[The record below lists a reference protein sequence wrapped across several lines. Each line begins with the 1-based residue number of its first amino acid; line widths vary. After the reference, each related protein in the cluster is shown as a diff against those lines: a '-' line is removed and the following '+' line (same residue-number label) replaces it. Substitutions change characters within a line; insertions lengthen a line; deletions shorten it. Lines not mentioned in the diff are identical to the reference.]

1 MLTPIIAAGGIV
13 VNPNKEI
20 LWIFRRGFWDL
31 PKGKLDPNETI
42 EACAL
47 REVMEE
53 TGVSNLVLGDL
64 IMTTTH
70 LYHDMYLNTEVEKTT
85 YWYLMTTDQLQD
97 GIPQTEED
105 IEAIAWVKKADLAPY
120 LSKTYDTIK
129 KVMEDLRELWEYD
142 QFVVSEVEKNTIVLS
157 DISGSASRSISLP
170 RPISEELKVLFQ
182 NFACG
187 REVHPSSKR
196 TSERMTRKT

>member
-13 VNPNKEI
+13 VNPNKEM

-53 TGVSNLVLGDL
+53 TGVSHLVLGDL

-85 YWYLMTTDQLQD
+85 YWYKMTTDQLQD

-105 IEAIAWVKKADLAPY
+105 IEAIAWVKKEDIAPY
-120 LSKTYDTIK
+120 LAKTYDTIK
-129 KVMEDLRELWEYD
+129 QVM
-142 QFVVSEVEKNTIVLS
+142 
-157 DISGSASRSISLP
+157 ASFL
-170 RPISEELKVLFQ
+170 
-182 NFACG
+182 
-187 REVHPSSKR
+187 
-196 TSERMTRKT
+196 TSMNE

>member
-1 MLTPIIAAGGIV
+1 LARIYRQKGNIFARVTKYYTHFMLTPIIAAGGIV

-70 LYHDMYLNTEVEKTT
+70 LYHDKYVNTEVEKIT
-85 YWYLMTTDQLQD
+85 YWYKMTTDQLQD
-97 GIPQTEED
+97 GIPQTEEEID
-105 IEAIAWVKKADLAPY
+105 AIAWVKKEDIAPY
-120 LSKTYDTIK
+120 LAKTYDTIK
-129 KVMEDLRELWEYD
+129 QVMEAFL
-142 QFVVSEVEKNTIVLS
+142 
-157 DISGSASRSISLP
+157 
-170 RPISEELKVLFQ
+170 
-182 NFACG
+182 
-187 REVHPSSKR
+187 
-196 TSERMTRKT
+196 TSMNE

>member
-70 LYHDMYLNTEVEKTT
+70 IYHDKYVNTEVEKTT
-85 YWYLMTTDQLQD
+85 YWYKMTTDQLQD

-105 IEAIAWVKKADLAPY
+105 IEAIAWVNKEDIAPY
-120 LSKTYDTIK
+120 LAKTYDTIK
-129 KVMEDLRELWEYD
+129 QVMEAFL
-142 QFVVSEVEKNTIVLS
+142 
-157 DISGSASRSISLP
+157 
-170 RPISEELKVLFQ
+170 
-182 NFACG
+182 
-187 REVHPSSKR
+187 
-196 TSERMTRKT
+196 TSMNE

>member
-13 VNPNKEI
+13 VNPNNEI

-53 TGVSNLVLGDL
+53 TGISNLMLGDL
-64 IMTTTH
+64 IITTKH
-70 LYHDMYLNTEVEKTT
+70 QYHDTYLNTEVEKTT
-85 YWYLMTTDQLQD
+85 YWYQMTINTIQN

-105 IEAIAWVKKADLAPY
+105 IDAIAWVKKEDIAPY
-120 LSKTYDTIK
+120 LAKTYDNIIQ
-129 KVMEDLRELWEYD
+129 VMEVFL
-142 QFVVSEVEKNTIVLS
+142 T
-157 DISGSASRSISLP
+157 SAN
-170 RPISEELKVLFQ
+170 Q
-182 NFACG
+182 
-187 REVHPSSKR
+187 
-196 TSERMTRKT
+196 

>member
-1 MLTPIIAAGGIV
+1 LARIYRQKGNIFARVTKYYTHFMLTPIIAAGGII

-64 IMTTTH
+64 ILTTTH
-70 LYHDMYLNTEVEKTT
+70 RYHDIYFNSEVEKTT
-85 YWYLMTTDQLQD
+85 YWYKMTTDQLQD

-105 IEAIAWVKKADLAPY
+105 IEAIAWVKKEDIAPY
-120 LSKTYDTIK
+120 LAKTYETIK
-129 KVMEDLRELWEYD
+129 QVMETFL
-142 QFVVSEVEKNTIVLS
+142 
-157 DISGSASRSISLP
+157 
-170 RPISEELKVLFQ
+170 
-182 NFACG
+182 
-187 REVHPSSKR
+187 
-196 TSERMTRKT
+196 TSMNE

>member
-1 MLTPIIAAGGIV
+1 LARIYRQKGNIFARVTKYYTHFMLTPIIAAGGIV

-70 LYHDMYLNTEVEKTT
+70 RYHDIYFNSEVEKTT
-85 YWYLMTTDQLQD
+85 YWYKMTTDQLQD

-105 IEAIAWVKKADLAPY
+105 IEAIAWVKKEDIAPY
-120 LSKTYDTIK
+120 LAKTYETIK
-129 KVMEDLRELWEYD
+129 QVMETFL
-142 QFVVSEVEKNTIVLS
+142 
-157 DISGSASRSISLP
+157 
-170 RPISEELKVLFQ
+170 
-182 NFACG
+182 
-187 REVHPSSKR
+187 
-196 TSERMTRKT
+196 TSMNE

>member
-31 PKGKLDPNETI
+31 PKGKLDPHETI

-53 TGVSNLVLGDL
+53 TGIANLVLGDL
-64 IMTTTH
+64 ILSTKH
-70 LYHDMYLNTEVEKTT
+70 QYHDLYLNTEVEKTT
-85 YWYLMTTDQLQD
+85 YWYFMSSDKLQD

-105 IEAIAWVKKADLAPY
+105 IEAIAWVKKEDIAPY
-120 LSKTYDTIK
+120 LAKTYDTIK
-129 KVMEDLRELWEYD
+129 EVMEAFL
-142 QFVVSEVEKNTIVLS
+142 
-157 DISGSASRSISLP
+157 ISKHL
-170 RPISEELKVLFQ
+170 
-182 NFACG
+182 
-187 REVHPSSKR
+187 
-196 TSERMTRKT
+196 

>member
-42 EACAL
+42 EACAI

-53 TGVSNLVLGDL
+53 TGITNLVLGDL
-64 IMTTTH
+64 ILTTKH
-70 LYHDMYLNTEVEKTT
+70 LYHDRYLNTEVEKTT
-85 YWYLMTTDQLQD
+85 YWYKMSTDTLQA

-105 IEAIAWVKKADLAPY
+105 IEAVKWVKQADLAPY
-120 LSKTYDTIK
+120 LEQTYDSI
-129 KVMEDLRELWEYD
+129 
-142 QFVVSEVEKNTIVLS
+142 QEVIQSFLS
-157 DISGSASRSISLP
+157 STH
-170 RPISEELKVLFQ
+170 Q
-182 NFACG
+182 
-187 REVHPSSKR
+187 
-196 TSERMTRKT
+196 

>member
-70 LYHDMYLNTEVEKTT
+70 LYHDKYLNTEVEKTT
-85 YWYLMTTDQLQD
+85 YWYKMTTDQLQD

-105 IEAIAWVKKADLAPY
+105 IEAIAWVKKEDIAPY
-120 LSKTYDTIK
+120 LAKTYETIK
-129 KVMEDLRELWEYD
+129 QVMETFL
-142 QFVVSEVEKNTIVLS
+142 
-157 DISGSASRSISLP
+157 
-170 RPISEELKVLFQ
+170 
-182 NFACG
+182 
-187 REVHPSSKR
+187 
-196 TSERMTRKT
+196 TSMNE

>member
-1 MLTPIIAAGGIV
+1 LARIYRQKGNIFARVTKYYTHFMLTPIIAAGGIV

-31 PKGKLDPNETI
+31 PKGKLDPKETI

-85 YWYLMTTDQLQD
+85 YWYKMTTDQLQD

-105 IEAIAWVKKADLAPY
+105 IEAIAWVKKEDIAPY
-120 LSKTYDTIK
+120 LAKTYDTIK
-129 KVMEDLRELWEYD
+129 QVM
-142 QFVVSEVEKNTIVLS
+142 
-157 DISGSASRSISLP
+157 ASFL
-170 RPISEELKVLFQ
+170 
-182 NFACG
+182 
-187 REVHPSSKR
+187 
-196 TSERMTRKT
+196 TSMNE

>member
-42 EACAL
+42 EACAV

-53 TGVSNLVLGDL
+53 TGIDHLVLGEL
-64 IMTTTH
+64 ILTTKH
-70 LYHDMYLNTEVEKTT
+70 QYHDTYLNTQVEKTT
-85 YWYLMTTDQLQD
+85 YWYAMTTDIIQE

-105 IEAIAWVKKADLAPY
+105 IEAIAWIKKEALTPY
-120 LSKTYDTIK
+120 LEKTYDTIK
-129 KVMEDLRELWEYD
+129 
-142 QFVVSEVEKNTIVLS
+142 EVIEAYLT
-157 DISGSASRSISLP
+157 
-170 RPISEELKVLFQ
+170 
-182 NFACG
+182 
-187 REVHPSSKR
+187 SKH
-196 TSERMTRKT
+196 